1 MHLARWRYF
10 KYLMVSL
17 LISYFVP
24 QAKANHKNFNY
35 YLATNDSPS
44 YGINRPEY
52 TPVIAE
58 SKETAEKDESINYN
72 LLEFVNEFHLERSSI
87 VFGLIKVANASNVNS
102 RCHFHLKNIERGVLR
117 KDSWAIKVLDA
128 SGTKPPGFVFGQNFW
143 LGSRE
148 GCGAVRRPLG
158 ITLSANFPR
167 IMHNSL
173 ISEIAPFEVD
183 YRVIYLKHNSP
194 WQVELKV
201 MSEQIV
207 HIGLCLPS
215 SCANSEIEKLMST
228 YVQQGPFVENDI
240 FDIKP
245 EVIYMKDLKINKSFY
260 QRPSFKIFSACLI
273 FTLTMT
279 AMASFI
285 RKKRSPKQTAD
296 EATCEQV
303 IVLSSLPL
311 SIPHFVSCF
320 DIQENWSKLFTTKPE
335 NNSIAVIDGLRSMC
349 AIWIMLFHV
358 MWFMYFTVHNKPVLV
373 SYAET
378 GIFQYL
384 SSAPILVDVFF
395 TISGF
400 LQVHNFLSNSRK
412 LEAIRANNFWQNAKQ
427 FAKMLIRRYLRYP
440 NLTKVSTVTALA
452 GNVIWTYAVG
462 LNVNFELS
470 FDTFLATANY
480 IYLSPFVR
488 SLPYIMGAMGA
499 WYLIEY
505 RERLVTL
512 SEAHISLR
520 WNLAILV
527 FFTCLF
533 STAKR
538 DLSSL
543 GAVTLIVF
551 GRLCLSAAICWT
563 VIGSAT
569 GRACWWS
576 QLLEAK
582 LFQHLNKL
590 SYAIYLLNPL
600 VIVLLF
606 SLTSA
611 SIHADLIM
619 MIDSGF
625 NCGDDLRIDVINSTL
640 NRLYV
645 KPWLRVFP
653 YIGGA
658 TMGWVMHYLQQRK
671 HLNSA
676 QCSQCDKLQQQQQQQ
691 QQQHHQQQKQQQ
703 QQRKKNFFFKEPR
716 KWFSYVYLTFWLFLA
731 VFYLITNFMSYWRTM
746 PTWLLATI
754 MTVGKLAFSLCI
766 GVVIIMCA
774 SGRGGRLNA
783 FLSAR
788 PFLFLNKF
796 CFSIYLMAPVI
807 VMGIFGLRNA
817 PTNYTDVSSGADF
830 FATIILAL
838 MSGFL
843 VLLLLELPTQ
853 KLAILMRRHFNT

>member
-1 MHLARWRYF
+1 MHFARWRYF
-10 KYLMVSL
+10 KCLMVFL

-24 QAKANHKNFNY
+24 QAKANHKHFNY

-52 TPVIAE
+52 TPVMAE
-58 SKETAEKDESINYN
+58 SKEAAEKEESINYN

-87 VFGLIKVANASNVNS
+87 VFGLIKVANASNVSS

-148 GCGAVRRPLG
+148 GCDAVRRPLG

-215 SCANSEIEKLMST
+215 SCANSEIEKLMSI

-240 FDIKP
+240 YDIKP
-245 EVIYMKDLKINKSFY
+245 EVVYMKDLKINKSFY
-260 QRPSFKIFSACLI
+260 QRASFKIFSACLI
-273 FTLTMT
+273 FTLTMMV
-279 AMASFI
+279 MASFL

-296 EATCEQV
+296 EATCEPV
-303 IVLSSLPL
+303 IVLSTLPL
-311 SIPHFVSCF
+311 SIQHFVSSF
-320 DIQENWSKLFTTKPE
+320 DIQENWSKLFTTKPD

-358 MWFMYFTVHNKPVLV
+358 MWFMYFTVNNKPVLV

-427 FAKMLIRRYLRYP
+427 FAKMLIRRYLRLCPLYLVLIVLVDLLYAYIDMVSVYHIYEKFDETCSNYWWRNLLFIQNLFAYDDICINWSWSLACEMQFFLLASVLLFTYTKHP

-452 GNVIWTYAVG
+452 ANVIWTYAIG

-499 WYLIEY
+499 WHLIEN
-505 RERLVTL
+505 RERLITL

-527 FFTCLF
+527 FFICLF

-543 GAVTLIVF
+543 GAVTLIVV

-569 GRACWWS
+569 GRSCWWS

-619 MIDSGF
+619 MSIFCAGF
-625 NCGDDLRIDVINSTL
+625 
-640 NRLYV
+640 
-645 KPWLRVFP
+645 
-653 YIGGA
+653 
-658 TMGWVMHYLQQRK
+658 
-671 HLNSA
+671 
-676 QCSQCDKLQQQQQQQ
+676 
-691 QQQHHQQQKQQQ
+691 
-703 QQRKKNFFFKEPR
+703 
-716 KWFSYVYLTFWLFLA
+716 
-731 VFYLITNFMSYWRTM
+731 
-746 PTWLLATI
+746 
-754 MTVGKLAFSLCI
+754 
-766 GVVIIMCA
+766 VVIIYLTSVIFSLTFEM
-774 SGRGGRLNA
+774 
-783 FLSAR
+783 
-788 PFLFLNKF
+788 PFYNF
-796 CFSIYLMAPVI
+796 I
-807 VMGIFGLRNA
+807 
-817 PTNYTDVSSGADF
+817 
-830 FATIILAL
+830 
-838 MSGFL
+838 
-843 VLLLLELPTQ
+843 
-853 KLAILMRRHFNT
+853 

>member
-1 MHLARWRYF
+1 MNHKSQGCCVSMMLDLYALHAATAMHFARWRYF
-10 KYLMVSL
+10 KCLMVFL

-24 QAKANHKNFNY
+24 QAKANHKHFNY

-52 TPVIAE
+52 TPVMAE
-58 SKETAEKDESINYN
+58 SKEAAEKEESINYN

-87 VFGLIKVANASNVNS
+87 VFGLIKVANASNVSS

-148 GCGAVRRPLG
+148 GCDAVRRPLG

-215 SCANSEIEKLMST
+215 SCANSEIEKLMSI

-240 FDIKP
+240 YDIKP
-245 EVIYMKDLKINKSFY
+245 EVVYMKDLKINKSFY
-260 QRPSFKIFSACLI
+260 QRASFKIFSACLI
-273 FTLTMT
+273 FTLTMMV
-279 AMASFI
+279 MASFL

-296 EATCEQV
+296 EATCEPV
-303 IVLSSLPL
+303 IVLSTLPL
-311 SIPHFVSCF
+311 SIQHFVSSF
-320 DIQENWSKLFTTKPE
+320 DIQENWSKLFTTKPD

-358 MWFMYFTVHNKPVLV
+358 MWFMYFTVNNKPVLV

-427 FAKMLIRRYLRYP
+427 FAKMLIRRYLRHP

-452 GNVIWTYAVG
+452 ANVIWTYAIG

-499 WYLIEY
+499 WHLIEN
-505 RERLVTL
+505 RERLITL

-527 FFTCLF
+527 FFICLF

-543 GAVTLIVF
+543 GAVTLIVV

-563 VIGSAT
+563 GIGSAT
-569 GRACWWS
+569 GRSCWWS

-619 MIDSGF
+619 MEIK
-625 NCGDDLRIDVINSTL
+625 DLFKSQLTKFSIHPDIEY
-640 NRLYV
+640 RLSMSSRSRSRSRSRSHAA
-645 KPWLRVFP
+645 P
-653 YIGGA
+653 
-658 TMGWVMHYLQQRK
+658 
-671 HLNSA
+671 
-676 QCSQCDKLQQQQQQQ
+676 DKL
-691 QQQHHQQQKQQQ
+691 
-703 QQRKKNFFFKEPR
+703 
-716 KWFSYVYLTFWLFLA
+716 
-731 VFYLITNFMSYWRTM
+731 
-746 PTWLLATI
+746 
-754 MTVGKLAFSLCI
+754 TV
-766 GVVIIMCA
+766 
-774 SGRGGRLNA
+774 N
-783 FLSAR
+783 
-788 PFLFLNKF
+788 
-796 CFSIYLMAPVI
+796 
-807 VMGIFGLRNA
+807 
-817 PTNYTDVSSGADF
+817 
-830 FATIILAL
+830 
-838 MSGFL
+838 L
-843 VLLLLELPTQ
+843 VLV
-853 KLAILMRRHFNT
+853 AIAVDYNVSLKENNKAQDNWRSG

>member
-1 MHLARWRYF
+1 MHFARWRYF
-10 KYLMVSL
+10 KYLMVFL

-58 SKETAEKDESINYN
+58 TKETAEKDESINYN

-87 VFGLIKVANASNVNS
+87 VFGLIKVANASNVSS

-167 IMHNSL
+167 IMHNTL
-173 ISEIAPFEVD
+173 ISETAPFEVD

-215 SCANSEIEKLMST
+215 SCANSEIQKLMST

-240 FDIKP
+240 YDIKP
-245 EVIYMKDLKINKSFY
+245 EVVYMKDLKINKSLY
-260 QRPSFKIFSACLI
+260 QRASFKIFSACLI

-279 AMASFI
+279 VMASFI
-285 RKKRSPKQTAD
+285 RKKRLPKQTSD
-296 EATCEQV
+296 EATCEPV

-311 SIPHFVSCF
+311 SIQHFVSCF
-320 DIQENWSKLFTTKPE
+320 DIQENWSKLFTTKPD
-335 NNSIAVIDGLRSMC
+335 NNSIAVIDGLRSIC
-349 AIWIMLFHV
+349 AIWLMLFHV
-358 MWFMYFTVHNKPVLV
+358 MWFMYFTVNNKPVLV
-373 SYAET
+373 AYAET
-378 GIFQYL
+378 GTFQYL
-384 SSAPILVDVFF
+384 SAAPILVDVFF

-427 FAKMLIRRYLRYP
+427 FAKMLTRRYLSNYWWRNLLFIQNLFEYNDICINWSWSLACEMQFFLLASVLLFTYP
-440 NLTKVSTVTALA
+440 NLAKVSTVTALV
-452 GNVIWTYAVG
+452 GNVIWTYGIG

-499 WYLIEY
+499 WYLIEN
-505 RERLVTL
+505 RERLITL
-512 SEAHISLR
+512 SEAHTSLR

-527 FFTCLF
+527 ICMCLF

-543 GAVTLIVF
+543 GALTLVVI
-551 GRLCLSAAICWT
+551 GRLCLSTAICWT

-569 GRACWWS
+569 GRTCWWS

-590 SYAIYLLNPL
+590 TYAIYLLNPL

-611 SIHADLIM
+611 SIHADLIVM
-619 MIDSGF
+619 SIFCAGF
-625 NCGDDLRIDVINSTL
+625 
-640 NRLYV
+640 
-645 KPWLRVFP
+645 
-653 YIGGA
+653 
-658 TMGWVMHYLQQRK
+658 
-671 HLNSA
+671 
-676 QCSQCDKLQQQQQQQ
+676 
-691 QQQHHQQQKQQQ
+691 
-703 QQRKKNFFFKEPR
+703 
-716 KWFSYVYLTFWLFLA
+716 
-731 VFYLITNFMSYWRTM
+731 
-746 PTWLLATI
+746 
-754 MTVGKLAFSLCI
+754 
-766 GVVIIMCA
+766 VVIIYLTSVIFSLTFEM
-774 SGRGGRLNA
+774 
-783 FLSAR
+783 
-788 PFLFLNKF
+788 PFYNF
-796 CFSIYLMAPVI
+796 I
-807 VMGIFGLRNA
+807 
-817 PTNYTDVSSGADF
+817 
-830 FATIILAL
+830 
-838 MSGFL
+838 
-843 VLLLLELPTQ
+843 
-853 KLAILMRRHFNT
+853 